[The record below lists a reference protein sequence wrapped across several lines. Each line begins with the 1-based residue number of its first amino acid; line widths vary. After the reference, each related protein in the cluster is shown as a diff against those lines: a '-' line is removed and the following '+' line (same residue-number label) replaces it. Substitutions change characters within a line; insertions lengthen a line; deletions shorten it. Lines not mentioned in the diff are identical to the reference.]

1 MPVAINNLLV
11 RRGKKVMCEYT
22 DELYSKWAT
31 NSLSKVE
38 QAFLKEHIKTCPDC
52 RAFFA
57 EKKEGLNILRKES
70 LKFGLGVGFFSGLL
84 SSIGVTIALKN
95 LSLFS
100 SRDITISLILFL
112 PILLFMGIQIVV
124 FKLTEGEEEVPLRA
138 LNLVR
143 AIAVLFVFSGLLY
156 SALFNIPILAKR
168 FYVTRASFESIVLFI
183 NIVLSGPY
191 WAIGNRLAARA
202 YQKELETPA
211 FVASLVGTW
220 LLVTLGISYLL
231 FNP

>member
-1 MPVAINNLLV
+1 
-11 RRGKKVMCEYT
+11 MCEYT

-38 QAFLKEHIKTCPDC
+38 QAFLKEHLKTCPDC
-52 RAFFA
+52 RMSFA
-57 EKKEGLNILRKES
+57 EANEGLDVLRKES
-70 LKFGLGVGFFSGLL
+70 LKFGFGVGLFAGLL

-95 LSLFS
+95 FSLFS

-124 FKLTEGEEEVPLRA
+124 FKLTEGEEEAPSRA

-168 FYVTRASFESIVLFI
+168 FYVTSASFESIVLFV
-183 NIVLSGPY
+183 NIILSGPY

-202 YQKELETPA
+202 YQKELETTA
-211 FVASLVGTW
+211 FVASLFGTW
-220 LLVTLGISYLL
+220 LLVTSGVSYLL
-231 FNP
+231 SLLLPY